1 MEVLSAKEWLFFQE
15 QTLIQFNVFVMSIES
30 FRLQTTEELFPQQED
45 ITL

>member
-30 FRLQTTEELFPQQED
+30 FRLQTTEELFTQQED

>member
-30 FRLQTTEELFPQQED
+30 FRLQTTEELLPYKK
-45 ITL
+45 T

>member
-30 FRLQTTEELFPQQED
+30 FRLQTTEELFPYKK
-45 ITL
+45 T